1 MKKITVIQ
9 AGLIAAGA
17 LLTGVLIGLLITGVS
32 SSGNFLAGTFA
43 KADKYKKVNMT
54 EKDVILRDGL
64 ASDTARLSKNLK
76 YLYYNYYQSLKTQMD
91 INKIIEKTAAEE
103 EFNNTCY
110 VSVNA
115 LAMYKNQVID
125 SARIDILTAI
135 NALETLGTDENAP
148 LTEYFTKAQNA
159 ITGVQYHDRILIQ
172 YLSSIEKYLSGHA
185 DKPHQGLKD
194 AYDLLTMNAIV
205 SAIVNQNEP
214 MLKYFEDKKFYNTKQ
229 GMTALLAEVQL
240 SSEMNAL
247 VAHDAAEISGF
258 SNIDSP
264 KIISGLMKMDATIS
278 GESML
283 SQSGQIDKSNVQRA
297 MDKNYNIDITAIIN
311 SQAKTLNNLDALQAV
326 LSGAF
331 QAACGLMC
339 IN

>member
-17 LLTGVLIGLLITGVS
+17 LLTGILIGLLITGSS
-32 SSGNFLAGTFA
+32 SSGNLMSGTFA

-76 YLYYNYYQSLKTQMD
+76 YLYYNYYQALKTHMD
-91 INKIIEKTAAEE
+91 INKIIEKTVAEE

-125 SARIDILTAI
+125 SARINILTAI

-148 LTEYFTKAQNA
+148 LTEYFNKAQNA
-159 ITGVQYHDRILIQ
+159 ITGIQYHDRILIE
-172 YLSSIEKYLSGHA
+172 YLSTVEKYLSAHT

-194 AYDLLTMNAIV
+194 ANDLLTMNAMV
-205 SAIVNQNEP
+205 SAIVNKNEP
-214 MLKYFEDKKFYNTKQ
+214 MLKYFEDKKFYNAKQ

-278 GESML
+278 GESLL
-283 SQSGQIDKSNVQRA
+283 SQSGQLDHAKVQGAIDKNS
-297 MDKNYNIDITAIIN
+297 KIDIAAIIK

-326 LSGAF
+326 LCSALQNSCTPF
-331 QAACGLMC
+331 CP
-339 IN
+339 N